1 MSSNVERKPKK
12 KKSGLLIAL
21 LIILIVLLIAVGGLG
36 WYSVSLKPDKG
47 FTEDKIIV
55 IPEKS
60 TLTDIGKQLQG
71 EGIIKNASAFKIFTK
86 LNKVKPLQA
95 GQYLIAKDMKL
106 KDIITM
112 FENGDIYTGDQIQF
126 TYVEGKTMPWLA
138 EKIAESTNNTVDD
151 VYALLKNEEYL
162 NRMIEKYW
170 FVTDVVKNPEIY
182 YSLEGY
188 LFPDTYTLSS
198 KDASVEEIF
207 SVMLNKM
214 DEVLSERKSA
224 IEQSGYSVHQIL
236 TLASVVEG
244 ESMAVQDRSG
254 VAGVFFNR
262 LNEGMSLGSDITTYY
277 AVRTDPHSRDL
288 SGDDLNLENPYNTRG
303 PGMEGILPI
312 GPVCSVSLSAL
323 DGTLNP
329 DTNDYLFFVSDK
341 NGKLYFSQ
349 TNAEHENTVA
359 RLQEEGLWYTY

>member
-1 MSSNVERKPKK
+1 MSSSRKSKPKR
-12 KKSGLLIAL
+12 KKSGLLITL
-21 LIILIVLLIAVGGLG
+21 LIILIVLILAVAGLS
-36 WYSVSLKPDKG
+36 WYSIGLKPKSKDMQDKL
-47 FTEDKIIV
+47 IV
-55 IPEKS
+55 IQEKS
-60 TLTDIGKQLQG
+60 TLTDIGKQLEE
-71 EGIIKNASAFKIFTK
+71 EGLIKNNTAFKIFTK
-86 LNKVKPLQA
+86 LNKTKPLQA
-95 GQYLIAKDMKL
+95 GQYLITKDMKL

-126 TYVEGKTMPWLA
+126 TYVEGKPMWWLA
-138 EKIAESTNNTVDD
+138 SKIAESTNNTSDD

-170 FVTDVVKNPEIY
+170 FITDVVKNPDIR

-198 KDASVEEIF
+198 ADASVEEIF

-214 DEVLSERKSA
+214 EEVLNERKA
-224 IEQSGYSVHQIL
+224 DIDASGLDVHGVL

-262 LNEGMSLGSDITTYY
+262 LNERMSLGSDITTYY
-277 AVRTDPHSRDL
+277 AIGVDPHSRDL
-288 SGDDLNLENPYNTRG
+288 NGDDLDLDNPYNTRG
-303 PGMEGILPI
+303 PGMEGKLPV

-323 DGTLNP
+323 DGTLHP
-329 DTNDYLFFVSDK
+329 DPSDYLFFVSDK
-341 NGKLYFSQ
+341 NGKLYFSY
-349 TNAEHENTVA
+349 TNAEHEDTIA